1 MGQIIQPTSDDPTDS
16 VIAMKDDGQLTGH
29 VLIFAFLQ
37 TNITSQMWPNGGRG
51 DYHIGKEWIKKDR
64 EIYSS
69 RKKAGML
76 ASYHILDKN
85 AIKLSIKK

>member
-1 MGQIIQPTSDDPTDS
+1 MD
-16 VIAMKDDGQLTGH
+16 
-29 VLIFAFLQ
+29 
-37 TNITSQMWPNGGRG
+37 
-51 DYHIGKEWIKKDR
+51 KKDC

-76 ASYHILDKN
+76 APYHILDKN